1 LVVGGVGSLPG
12 SDTGA
17 GIGDEDRMSGRLGV
31 PGGGRLGVPTGTTGT
46 LGIFAG
52 GGMLS
57 ESEVEASAVISA
69 SSIVEISGFE
79 VMLA

>member
-1 LVVGGVGSLPG
+1 M
-12 SDTGA
+12 
-17 GIGDEDRMSGRLGV
+17 GDVRMSGRLGGA
-31 PGGGRLGVPTGTTGT
+31 PAGRLGVPTGTTGM

-57 ESEVEASAVISA
+57 EIELALSAVTSA

-79 VMLA
+79 VMPV